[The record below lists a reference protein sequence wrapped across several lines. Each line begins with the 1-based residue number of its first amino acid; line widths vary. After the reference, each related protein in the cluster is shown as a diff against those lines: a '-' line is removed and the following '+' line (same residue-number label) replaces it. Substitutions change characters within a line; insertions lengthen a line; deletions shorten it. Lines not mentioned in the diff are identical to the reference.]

1 MRFLRA
7 ASLAFVLF
15 LFACR
20 PQAPYRVAVVDGGQL
35 RVVLTNEL
43 TPAAI
48 LARAGIQ
55 LGAADQLL
63 FNGYPVSPGASLPGA
78 GTIQVQRAIGIWI
91 NGRSVQTAARTIG
104 EALAQAGTQLRAADS
119 FSLDSGTVITGPL
132 ALQYSP
138 ARELTVKVDGHED
151 RIMSTAATIGAA
163 LAEAGLP
170 LLGLDYS
177 KPGENEPLP
186 ADGQIQVVRVSES
199 LVFAQKSIP
208 FQSEFKDSAEVEL
221 GQVQILQPGIPGLA
235 VSRVRIR
242 YEDGQEVAR
251 VTENE
256 AVVRPPQDRVAVQGT
271 KIVLRTIT
279 INGVTFQY
287 WRQMQMYATTYSPC
301 ESGTGS
307 CSTGT
312 ASGRPAGKGVVAV
325 DPALY
330 AYLNGQQL
338 YIPGYGKAVIG
349 DIGGGYIVEQM
360 TGVSRYRW
368 IDLGYND
375 NAIGNMSG
383 WITVYFLAP
392 APATIPDILK

>member
-1 MRFLRA
+1 M
-7 ASLAFVLF
+7 
-15 LFACR
+15 
-20 PQAPYRVAVVDGGQL
+20 VDGGQL
-35 RVVLTNEL
+35 RVLLTNERA
-43 TPAAI
+43 PAAI
-48 LARAGIQ
+48 LAQAGVN

-63 FNGYPVSPGASLPGA
+63 FDGSPVSRDASLPGA
-78 GTIQVQRAIGIWI
+78 GTLQVRRAISIWI
-91 NGRSVQTAARTIG
+91 NGDSMQTTARTVG
-104 EALAQAGTQLRAADS
+104 EALAQADTQLRAADW
-119 FSLDSGTVITGPL
+119 FSPYSGTEITGPL
-132 ALQYSP
+132 AVRYSP
-138 ARELTVKVDGHED
+138 ARELTIKVDGKED
-151 RIMSTAATIGAA
+151 KIVSTAATIGAA
-163 LAEAGLP
+163 LAEAGFP
-170 LLGLDYS
+170 LLGLDYTR
-177 KPGENEPLP
+177 PGENEPLP

-199 LVFAQKSIP
+199 LIFAQKLIP
-208 FQSEFKDSAEVEL
+208 FQSEFKNSADVEL

-235 VSRVRIR
+235 VSRIRIR

-251 VTENE
+251 VPENE

-271 KIVLRTIT
+271 KIVVRTTT
-279 INGVTFQY
+279 IGGVTFQY

-360 TGVSRYRW
+360 TGISRYRW